1 MPQNFIHYLPRLI
14 VMRFPR
20 EPNNPWFAEF
30 QKRDDGFAYP
40 QYHTSRRRTG
50 PTRSVKPGDTIWII
64 SQISSPWGVLP
75 PALDARIDVE
85 RIEEDGEGKLKF
97 VAATT
102 SAWFPLADISE
113 LLATLETK
121 NAKGQVE
128 KVWNRTNQP
137 VGHSLQSMRRLAS
150 SDSLQAWSQKLKS
163 APYDFI
169 SYRICDGTQC
179 AFTKVRESLG
189 QGKVI
194 FWDRWGLPRR
204 LAERR
209 EVVADTALDAYLMNQ
224 LRKSKVTWG
233 IESKKYAVEGCY
245 AAKEKLTAVSL
256 GNYQSVSCL
265 KY

>member
-1 MPQNFIHYLPRLI
+1 MSQHFIHYLPRRI

-30 QKRDDGFAYP
+30 QRRDDGFMYP
-40 QYHTSRRRTG
+40 KYHTSRRGTG
-50 PTRSVKPGDTIWII
+50 PTRVVKSGDTIWII

-85 RIEEDGEGKLKF
+85 RIEEDDDGKLKF

-113 LLATLETK
+113 LLATLETQT
-121 NAKGQVE
+121 AKGSVV
-128 KVWNRTNQP
+128 KVWNKTHQP
-137 VGHSLQSMRRLAS
+137 VGRSLQSMRMLAS

-163 APYDFI
+163 ESHDFI
-169 SYRICDGTQC
+169 SYRISDGTLC
-179 AFTKVRESLG
+179 AFMKVRELLG

-209 EVVADTALDAYLMNQ
+209 EVVEDTALDDHLMNQ
-224 LRKSKVTWG
+224 LRKSKVVWG
-233 IESKKYAVEGCY
+233 IESNKYSVEGCY
-245 AAKEKLTAVSL
+245 AAKEKLEAVRL
-256 GNYQSVSCL
+256 GKYQLVRQ
-265 KY
+265 